1 MKYCRI
7 PIVAAIA
14 VIETLL
20 PYHVP
25 AATPTTSLLQR
36 MAQLVRLD
44 TTKVSGYLVDD
55 CTHWMYEGR
64 ALRVRTNIHGELS
77 HIGYQL
83 FSDDVIAAYPD
94 SRIFDF
100 VERYLLE
107 LQLKSDERVP
117 SIAKRMA
124 LDGVIM
130 TEGNTEWLQQV
141 TPLTSLS
148 IDYVPRRMYRFS
160 WSFDTD
166 KRATLEFKADCQLII
181 GATTIE
187 LEQVFSHELPLF
199 LRPSKGEAMQ
209 PWKMAKQ
216 SETNNIRTVDA
227 GYYLSPGI
235 ESKLVL
241 ERKGDQWE
249 PIMSADS
256 PVRSLLNLLLT
267 GGAFLEKDV
276 PLLLEVDR
284 YGYHI
289 DTLHIS
295 LGQLYSFML
304 QDKCKP
310 YIGVKRINDNL
321 LEGTL
326 FFYNESL
333 GYNHL
338 ASFICPMSLTNGGYA
353 SVKMHFYAYIPLQN
367 VSDNFFIS
375 YKNLEEYE

>member
-1 MKYCRI
+1 MKCFRI

-14 VIETLL
+14 VIVTLL

-25 AATPTTSLLQR
+25 ATTPTTSLLQR
-36 MAQLVRLD
+36 MVQLVRLD
-44 TTKVSGYLVDD
+44 TTKVLGRLVDD
-55 CTHWMYEGR
+55 YSHWTYEGR

-83 FSDDVIAAYPD
+83 FADDVIAAYPD

-107 LQLKSDERVP
+107 LQLKSDKRAP
-117 SIAKRMA
+117 SIAERMA

-130 TEGNTEWLQQV
+130 TEGNTEWLQHV
-141 TPLTSLS
+141 TPLTPLS
-148 IDYVPRRMYRFS
+148 IDYVPHRMYRFS
-160 WSFDTD
+160 WTFDTD
-166 KRATLEFKADCQLII
+166 KHATLEFKADCQLII
-181 GATTIE
+181 GASAIE

-199 LRPSKGEAMQ
+199 LRPSEEESMQ

-216 SETNNIRTVDA
+216 SEANNMRTVDA
-227 GYYLSPGI
+227 GYYLSPSI
-235 ESKLVL
+235 ESKLIL
-241 ERKGDQWE
+241 ERKGDQWK

-267 GGAFLEKDV
+267 GGAFQEKDV

-295 LGQLYSFML
+295 LGQLYGFML
-304 QDKCKP
+304 KDKCKP
-310 YIGVKRINDNL
+310 YIGVKRINDNQ

-326 FFYNESL
+326 FFYNEFL

-338 ASFICPMSLTNGGYA
+338 ASFTCPISLTNGDYEPI
-353 SVKMHFYAYIPLQN
+353 KMHIYAYIPLQN
-367 VSDNFFIS
+367 VSDNFFNS
-375 YKNLEEYE
+375 YKKLEEYE